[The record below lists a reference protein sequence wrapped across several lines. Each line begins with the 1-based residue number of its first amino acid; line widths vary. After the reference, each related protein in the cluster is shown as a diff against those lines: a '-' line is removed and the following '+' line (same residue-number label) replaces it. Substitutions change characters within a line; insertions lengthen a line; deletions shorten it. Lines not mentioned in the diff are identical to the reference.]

1 MFSTRSSQKS
11 RNLALNDGARSSK
24 RRTLK
29 RRNAIYLDFN
39 DDSTISSSLVQKF
52 KTSSNAENYRQ
63 GGDKSKHLEVLR
75 KSLQSLANEIHND
88 SKELT
93 SLIKES
99 LNRADSDID
108 IASKESPALPAPG
121 ELKELKDTIRQ
132 LTKGVSSENK
142 QIKSLLQDSLSS
154 HNKSSSGNSK
164 LMVAHSDEKPTLG
177 FAEDPENSLVR
188 RALDEVKDNVN
199 NLGRVFRDLLG
210 RRTAD
215 AANCSVP
222 ASGPKNTPI
231 TDQLR
236 LRGWDTQRSPALSGI
251 QLSSGGQSQTISK
264 TDELDAPKASS
275 SATDSILLEALA
287 VMKESIMAMSKVSTS
302 EVAANRIPNNNT
314 EVSNALSEI
323 RKCLQTIEELKS
335 RRSEK
340 PINLDASVA
349 ATTSARPKAIPV
361 KFTAHSHDKRKRT
374 QHRKKA
380 SHHKRHRKSSSEESD
395 EDSDEDEGTDDDE
408 DESDGDDDEEENGA
422 DSEDEEDDDDE
433 EEVEEEEE
441 EMEPLPP
448 RRHSKTPKIT
458 NHRSKIKVEEKKNRG
473 SKYHHADGDVQKTV
487 EDRRVRRRL
496 QLKIPPPRVAD
507 KACQRSSCQ
516 QAAGYFTAPTA
527 PLGMSY
533 WMPQPQALYP
543 PFTPRWYAPTA
554 AVQPSTAPSGINNS
568 MSRSASYDE

>member
-11 RNLALNDGARSSK
+11 RNLALNDGACNNK

-29 RRNAIYLDFN
+29 RRNAAYLDFN

-99 LNRADSDID
+99 LNRPDSNID
-108 IASKESPALPAPG
+108 IASKASPALPASE

-154 HNKSSSGNSK
+154 HNKSSSGSHN

-177 FAEDPENSLVR
+177 LAEDPENSLVR

-199 NLGRVFRDLLG
+199 NLGRVFRELLG

-215 AANCSVP
+215 AVNCSVP
-222 ASGPKNTPI
+222 THGPKNTPI
-231 TDQLR
+231 TDQLK
-236 LRGWDTQRSPALSGI
+236 LHGWDTQRSPALSGI
-251 QLSSGGQSQTISK
+251 QLSSGGQSQATFK
-264 TDELDAPKASS
+264 TDELAAPKASS

-302 EVAANRIPNNNT
+302 EVAANRTPNNST
-314 EVSNALSEI
+314 ELSNALSEI

-340 PINLDASVA
+340 PIVLDASVA
-349 ATTSARPKAIPV
+349 ATTSAEPKATPV
-361 KFTAHSHDKRKRT
+361 KFTAHSHDKRKRN

-380 SHHKRHRKSSSEESD
+380 SHHKRH
-395 EDSDEDEGTDDDE
+395 
-408 DESDGDDDEEENGA
+408 
-422 DSEDEEDDDDE
+422 
-433 EEVEEEEE
+433 
-441 EMEPLPP
+441 P
-448 RRHSKTPKIT
+448 
-458 NHRSKIKVEEKKNRG
+458 
-473 SKYHHADGDVQKTV
+473 
-487 EDRRVRRRL
+487 
-496 QLKIPPPRVAD
+496 
-507 KACQRSSCQ
+507 
-516 QAAGYFTAPTA
+516 

-533 WMPQPQALYP
+533 WMPQPPALYS
-543 PFTPRWYAPTA
+543 PFTPRWYAPTT
-554 AVQPSTAPSGINNS
+554 AVQPSTAPSVTNNS
-568 MSRSASYDE
+568 MSRSASYDY